1 MTISERVAA
10 RFAAI
15 PRVAKAKHPEVVK
28 AVIDYFKT
36 GPFKPYLKLKS
47 ARGGNIVLTVNSKAI
62 GNSHVDRIDI
72 SNLNG
77 DKAEYSIHNTDG
89 TVGWGWD
96 EYRKPPKFQNDPGY
110 NILYLDRLEK
120 YVGTP
125 QFADHMTSFC
135 KTLVASAQKV
145 GFVFDPGTKRVVP
158 IEAWEAAEKAKV
170 EAAEKAEKA
179 RAEAEAAAK
188 AREKAKNTPAPGYLY
203 SQDTIDSIYSAV
215 KYVVK
220 RYDRGASGFSSEM
233 EGKYLSVS
241 FRLEEYD
248 REWDNEYES
257 QTKGLDER
265 LRKRL
270 NEIDPAPD
278 YFLEEDEKGW
288 YRALIQVKS

>member
-10 RFAAI
+10 RFMATLK
-15 PRVAKAKHPEVVK
+15 VAKAKHPEVVK
-28 AVIDYFKT
+28 AVIAYFKT

-47 ARGGNIVLTVNSKAI
+47 ARGGSIVLDVNSKAI

-72 SNLNG
+72 SNLDG
-77 DKAEYSIHNTDG
+77 DKARFVIHSTSG
-89 TVGWGWD
+89 EAGWD
-96 EYRKPPKFQNDPGY
+96 WDLYKIPPKFQEASGDV
-110 NILYLDRLEK
+110 LFLDRLEK
-120 YVGTP
+120 HIGSP
-125 QFADHMTSFC
+125 AFNDAMTTFC
-135 KTLVASAQKV
+135 KDLVKAAQRV
-145 GFVFDPGTKRVVP
+145 GFVFDPGSKRVIPV
-158 IEAWEAAEKAKV
+158 EAWEKAEKDKA

-203 SQDTIDSIYSAV
+203 SQDTIDSIYNAV

-241 FRLEEYD
+241 FQLENYD
-248 REWDNEYES
+248 REWDDEVES
-257 QTKGLDER
+257 QTRGLEER

-288 YRALIQVKS
+288 YRALVQVKS